1 MESPNNHTL
10 VCEIIIASDEMSSSL
25 VEFILKTLQ
34 KLSKRKLTERGSR
47 ASLRLLV
54 SLKLAVAKVNLVVSK
69 SITYAL
75 KLRKQIPTTTNNVK
89 LSNYLLFLL
98 HNIPN
103 PLFHS

>member
-34 KLSKRKLTERGSR
+34 KLSKRKLKEREVR

-54 SLKLAVAKVNLVVSK
+54 SLKLAVAKVNLVSK
-69 SITYAL
+69 SSTYAL